1 MKGTLPKPTLLE
13 LDEYDINQRVIEA
26 LTTTCSHA
34 VLFSIV
40 NVEKDV
46 VEISNELQISLS
58 TTYKALTNLEKLSL
72 VEIQRFKITD
82 DGKKIK
88 MYRSRIKK
96 ADISK
101 LKEDCLADK
110 EYMNEIVAL
119 LNENIEEFYET
130 TAISIKAKERF
141 SISRA
146 AHKVRNGLEMVKAN
160 SLLDYLDMIQKEC
173 QHLNTYDNISNLI
186 SGFKNEYIAVLNEIR
201 KQINELDA

>member
-46 VEISNELQISLS
+46 VEIASELQISLS
-58 TTYKALTNLEKLSL
+58 TTYKSLTNLEKLSL

-88 MYRSRIKK
+88 MYRSRIEK
-96 ADISK
+96 ADISTTSFSTFT
-101 LKEDCLADK
+101 
-110 EYMNEIVAL
+110 I
-119 LNENIEEFYET
+119 ENN
-130 TAISIKAKERF
+130 TACEQVVVSASITR
-141 SISRA
+141 
-146 AHKVRNGLEMVKAN
+146 
-160 SLLDYLDMIQKEC
+160 
-173 QHLNTYDNISNLI
+173 
-186 SGFKNEYIAVLNEIR
+186 
-201 KQINELDA
+201 